1 MENCQPRWTNG
12 HRAFLWWA
20 AAIGNISRT
29 GIGTTTT
36 TQWVKITKKY
46 LLYLPKCMNEK
57 KIVWYKNITHIWSR
71 SWKRT
76 RLNFHD
82 IRESSLCKV
91 LWMDGTP
98 STAEN
103 LKNIMHLMQTYNTIQ
118 DSKNV
123 SSNLV
128 NIKLCSTY
136 L

>member
-1 MENCQPRWTNG
+1 MGGKLPAPLNERTQS
-12 HRAFLWWA
+12 FLMMGSSNREHIA
-20 AAIGNISRT
+20 RT

-46 LLYLPKCMNEK
+46 LLYLSVWMK
-57 KIVWYKNITHIWSR
+57 KKSLIQKITHIWSR

-118 DSKNV
+118 GSKNV